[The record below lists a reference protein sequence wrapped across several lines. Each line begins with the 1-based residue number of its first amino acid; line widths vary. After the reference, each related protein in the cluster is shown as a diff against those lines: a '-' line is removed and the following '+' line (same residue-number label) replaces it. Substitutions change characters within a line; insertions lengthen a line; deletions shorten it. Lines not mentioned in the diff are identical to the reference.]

1 MLEPLSGGREI
12 APGEC
17 VHSILFLTGDDIAV
31 GAVLPVQRNRLIHK
45 AVSIGSVPGVLIIGC
60 QIQIDLRQP
69 ALSLSGPHQFF
80 AHKPYLLQCCT
91 GTFQILWVSCKNQR
105 LGIVPKGNG
114 GEQVIVTVII
124 LPDLVALFKEHFCL
138 FKMVLLLL
146 DCTEFV
152 QNTADFYG
160 VFTICLAQ
168 IDESFLA
175 VGF

>member
-1 MLEPLSGGREI
+1 M
-12 APGEC
+12 
-17 VHSILFLTGDDIAV
+17 
-31 GAVLPVQRNRLIHK
+31 
-45 AVSIGSVPGVLIIGC
+45 
-60 QIQIDLRQP
+60 
-69 ALSLSGPHQFF
+69 
-80 AHKPYLLQCCT
+80 
-91 GTFQILWVSCKNQR
+91 
-105 LGIVPKGNG
+105 
-114 GEQVIVTVII
+114 
-124 LPDLVALFKEHFCL
+124 FKEHFCL